1 MPPENLGKYCHFHR
15 MPCQR
20 GMTVFHLLDRGSHSY
35 ICSCCPHFPSSTNNM
50 MTAISLVTHTAWL
63 IYPVG
68 PTNPI
73 PDAWFVL
80 KKYVL
85 GGLDS
90 CYWWSRGSPGASQE
104 ALVVENLPAN
114 AGDARDAGSIPG
126 SRRSPG
132 VENGNPFWFSC
143 LDNLMDRGAC
153 RATVHGLQRVG
164 HDWVN
169 KHTQ

>member
-1 MPPENLGKYCHFHR
+1 

-20 GMTVFHLLDRGSHSY
+20 GMTVFHLLDRGGHSY
-35 ICSCCPHFPSSTNNM
+35 MCSCCPHFPTSTNNTM
-50 MTAISLVTHTAWL
+50 PAVSLVTHTAWL
-63 IYPVG
+63 IHPVG
-68 PTNPI
+68 PTNPV

-80 KKYVL
+80 KKPVL

-90 CYWWSRGSPGASQE
+90 RYWWSRGSPGASQV
-104 ALVVENLPAN
+104 APVVENLPAS
-114 AGDARDAGSIPG
+114 ARDARDTGSIPG
-126 SRRSPG
+126 SGRSLG

-153 RATVHGLQRVG
+153 KATVHGLQRVG
-164 HDWVN
+164 HNWVN